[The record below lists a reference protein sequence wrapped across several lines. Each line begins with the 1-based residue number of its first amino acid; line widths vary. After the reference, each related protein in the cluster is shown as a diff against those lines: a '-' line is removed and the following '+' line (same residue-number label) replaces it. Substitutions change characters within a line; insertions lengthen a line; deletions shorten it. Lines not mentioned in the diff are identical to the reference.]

1 MSPNATLIAANTRA
15 LHKQIR
21 KAVQMLMEAKHGH
34 RNAST
39 SAEDTHA
46 QVVLSAAE
54 TEVAEAGEKAR
65 NAIELT
71 TGLLKPSRRRAGGQ

>member
-1 MSPNATLIAANTRA
+1 MSPNANLIAANTRE

-21 KAVQMLMEAKHGH
+21 KAVRMLMEAKHGL

-46 QVVLSAAE
+46 RPAVSSMALRALSPASATSVSAALS
-54 TEVAEAGEKAR
+54 TTWLKA
-65 NAIELT
+65 
-71 TGLLKPSRRRAGGQ
+71 PRRKVGT